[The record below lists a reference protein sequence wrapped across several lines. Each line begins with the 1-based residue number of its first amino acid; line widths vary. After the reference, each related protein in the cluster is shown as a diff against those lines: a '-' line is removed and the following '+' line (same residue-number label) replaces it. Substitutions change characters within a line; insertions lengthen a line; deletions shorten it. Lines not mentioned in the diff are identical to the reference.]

1 MAQSSKKAR
10 GGSVRS
16 LERGL
21 AVLAAMNRRKL
32 PSVMELA
39 RDTRLPRPTVYRLL
53 ETLSRG
59 GFVTR
64 TSPHDRYCLA
74 RGVRTLSDG
83 FVEDD
88 WIADIAAPLM
98 TQFTRELVWPVALLT
113 FEESRMLVRETTHEA
128 STLSIDHGMV
138 GRSLP
143 MLRTAAGRCYLAFC
157 PAKERRAILEMLSR
171 SKALEDRWAREP
183 QRLTKLLDAIKAK
196 GYAIQDR
203 EINPKTTGIAVPV
216 RLGTRVLGSLS
227 SIWISSALTIENA
240 EAELHPPLATT
251 AARIADAIRE
261 RALKQASL
269 IANGSAPIPA
279 RAQRS
284 MNQGMRQ
291 PEHYPGQ

>member
-64 TSPHDRYCLA
+64 SSPHDRYCLA

-98 TQFTRELVWPVALLT
+98 TQFTRDLVWPVALLT

-284 MNQGMRQ
+284 MNQRMRQ
-291 PEHYPGQ
+291 PEHDPGQ

>member
-1 MAQSSKKAR
+1 MARNGGKAR
-10 GGSVRS
+10 GGSVRA

-53 ETLSRG
+53 ETLSRA

-64 TSPHDRYCLA
+64 SSPHDRYCLA
-74 RGVRTLSDG
+74 RRVRTLSDG

-98 TQFTRELVWPVALLT
+98 RRFTRDVVWPVALLT
-113 FEESRMLVRETTHEA
+113 FEEGRMLVRETTHEA

-157 PAKERRAILEMLSR
+157 PGRERRTILEMLSR
-171 SKALEDRWAREP
+171 SKAPEDRRAREP
-183 QRLTKLLDAIKAK
+183 QRLAGLFDAIRQK

-203 EINPKTTGIAVPV
+203 EINPKATGIAVPI
-216 RLGTRVLGSLS
+216 RLGARVLGCMS
-227 SIWISSALTIENA
+227 SIWISSALTIERA
-240 EAELHPPLATT
+240 EAELFPPLAAT
-251 AARIADAIRE
+251 ASRIADAVRD
-261 RALKQASL
+261 RALTHANL
-269 IANGSAPIPA
+269 VANGSTVVTA
-279 RAQRS
+279 
-284 MNQGMRQ
+284 
-291 PEHYPGQ
+291 ET

>member
-284 MNQGMRQ
+284 MNQRMRQ
-291 PEHYPGQ
+291 PEHDPGQ

>member
-1 MAQSSKKAR
+1 MARNGGKAR
-10 GGSVRS
+10 GGSVRA

-32 PSVMELA
+32 PSVIELA

-53 ETLSRG
+53 ETLSRA

-64 TSPHDRYCLA
+64 SSPHDRYCLA
-74 RGVRTLSDG
+74 HKVRTLSDG

-98 TQFTRELVWPVALLT
+98 TEFTRDVVWPVALLT
-113 FEESRMLVRETTHEA
+113 FEEGRMLVRETTHEA

-157 PAKERRAILEMLSR
+157 PDKERRTVLEMLSR
-171 SKALEDRWAREP
+171 SKAADDRWAREP
-183 QRLTKLLDAIKAK
+183 QRLARLLDAIRQK

-203 EINPKTTGIAVPV
+203 EINPKATGIAVPI
-216 RLGTRVLGSLS
+216 RLGARVFGCMS
-227 SIWISSALTIENA
+227 SIWISSALTIERA
-240 EAELHPPLATT
+240 EGELFPPLAAT
-251 AARIADAIRE
+251 ASRIADAVRD
-261 RALKQASL
+261 RALKHANLVAS
-269 IANGSAPIPA
+269 GSAVAPA
-279 RAQRS
+279 
-284 MNQGMRQ
+284 
-291 PEHYPGQ
+291 ET

>member
-1 MAQSSKKAR
+1 
-10 GGSVRS
+10 VRS

-53 ETLSRG
+53 ETLSRA

-64 TSPHDRYCLA
+64 SSPHDRYCLA

-98 TQFTRELVWPVALLT
+98 TQFTRDLVWPVALLT

-157 PAKERRAILEMLSR
+157 PGKERRAILEMLSR
-171 SKALEDRWAREP
+171 SKAPEDRWAREP

-227 SIWISSALTIENA
+227 SIWISSALTIEDA
-240 EAELHPPLATT
+240 EAELCPPLATA
-251 AARIADAIRE
+251 AARIADAIRD

-269 IANGSAPIPA
+269 IANGNASIPA
-279 RAQRS
+279 
-284 MNQGMRQ
+284 
-291 PEHYPGQ
+291 

>member
-1 MAQSSKKAR
+1 
-10 GGSVRS
+10 VRS

-53 ETLSRG
+53 ETLSRA

-64 TSPHDRYCLA
+64 SSPHDRYCLA

-98 TQFTRELVWPVALLT
+98 TQFTRDLVWPVALLT

-157 PAKERRAILEMLSR
+157 PGKERRAILEMLSR
-171 SKALEDRWAREP
+171 SKAPEDRWAREP

-227 SIWISSALTIENA
+227 SIWISSALTIEDA
-240 EAELHPPLATT
+240 KAELCPPLATA

-261 RALKQASL
+261 RALKLASL
-269 IANGSAPIPA
+269 MANGSASIPA
-279 RAQRS
+279 
-284 MNQGMRQ
+284 
-291 PEHYPGQ
+291 

>member
-1 MAQSSKKAR
+1 MAHSSKKAR

-21 AVLAAMNRRKL
+21 AVLAAINRRKL

-53 ETLSRG
+53 ETLSRA

-98 TQFTRELVWPVALLT
+98 TQFTRDLVWPVALLT
-113 FEESRMLVRETTHEA
+113 FEEGRMLVRETTHEA

-157 PAKERRAILEMLSR
+157 PGKERRAILEMLSR

-216 RLGTRVLGSLS
+216 RLGARVLGSLS

-240 EAELHPPLATT
+240 EAELYTPLATT
-251 AARIADAIRE
+251 AERIADAIRE

-269 IANGSAPIPA
+269 IANGNAPIPA
-279 RAQRS
+279 
-284 MNQGMRQ
+284 
-291 PEHYPGQ
+291 